1 MKFLTF
7 AVLLFACGVLYADPQ
22 PFKDLVGNVPVEDVK
37 QGPIQLPLILWGGDL
52 PFLMANG
59 GVETKPDSIY
69 GKMGLKIKI
78 VHGDDPIQQTRDYI
92 SGKSPFLR
100 MTMRMTGLASEL
112 LNSDLKTKP
121 VMVLQQ
127 TFSAGDHIV
136 FREDESNIENG
147 KIKNPTQLTGLKG
160 TKGCLQ
166 AEGPHIDLLED
177 SLKAAG
183 LTWDDV
189 EIVWVKDITGEN
201 GPAEK
206 MRKDPSIKWTCV
218 VTPDMIGL
226 CTDLKSVGT
235 GSEGTVK
242 GARVINSTSTMTR
255 SIVDG
260 IFSRQ
265 DYFKANRDTVEK
277 IAAGYFKACEVLLET
292 KKKYNDG
299 QGSSPE
305 YLSSLK
311 MMQDFYGVEVL
322 PTIEEDAHGLVSDA
336 IFVRIPG
343 NESFFNDSG
352 NLNGFTVKQTSAI
365 DLAIKLGYA
374 KSRTGFGVPAWDYKK
389 ISTLAGVPYV
399 APEKNQQKIN
409 AEALTFDDET
419 LKDDRI
425 LSFEIHFD
433 AEQDTFPV
441 DSYGAEFKKVAE
453 NASLF
458 GKGVIVIR
466 GHSDSTLVLR
476 HWLQAGMQKGIIKR
490 EGKPERQ
497 GGTGYVYKYQGK
509 NIDFSDMPK
518 LIEDIE
524 KGNFAGADVDPRL
537 TIAEARKLSERRAQ
551 SVKEALVKYSQD
563 NNINLDMSQIQ
574 PQGVGIREAI
584 IPKPTSA
591 EEAAQNRRVEF
602 VLIRVSSEAVTPEDF
617 DY

>member
-22 PFKDLVGNVPVEDVK
+22 PFKDFVGNVPVEDVK

>member
-1 MKFLTF
+1 MNRMLFV
-7 AVLLFACGVLYADPQ
+7 VLLSMTSLLYADPQ
-22 PFKDLVGNVPVEDVK
+22 PFKNLTGDVPVNDVQ
-37 QGPIQLPLILWGGDL
+37 QGAIQLPLILWGGDL
-52 PFLMANG
+52 PFLIANG
-59 GVETKPDSIY
+59 GVDTKPDSIY

-78 VHGDDPIQQTRDYI
+78 THGDDPVQQVKEYL

-100 MTMRMTGLASEL
+100 MPMRMAGLASEL
-112 LNSDLKTKP
+112 LNNDLKTKP
-121 VMVLQQ
+121 IMVLQQ
-127 TFSAGDHIV
+127 TFSAGDHII
-136 FREDESNIENG
+136 FREDESNLENG
-147 KIKNPTQLTGLKG
+147 KVKKPTQLDGLKG

-166 AEGPHIDLLED
+166 AEGPHVDLLED

-206 MRKDPSIKWTCV
+206 MRNDPSIKWACV

-235 GSEGTVK
+235 GGEGTVK

-260 IFSRQ
+260 IFSRA
-265 DYFKANRDTVEK
+265 DFFKSNKAEVEK
-277 IAAGYFKACEVLLET
+277 ITAGYFKACEALLEA

-305 YLSSLK
+305 YLGYLK
-311 MMQDFYGVEVL
+311 MMQDFYGAEAL

-336 IFVRIPG
+336 IFVGIPG
-343 NESFFNDSG
+343 NESFFTDSG
-352 NLNGFTVKQTSAI
+352 NLNGFIAKQTSAI

-374 KSRTGFGVPAWDYKK
+374 KSRTGFGTPAWDYKK
-389 ISTLAGVPYV
+389 LSTLAGITYS
-399 APEKNQQKIN
+399 APEKNKQKIN

-433 AEQDTFPV
+433 AEQDTFPA
-441 DSYGAEFKKVAE
+441 DSYGAEFKKIAE

-466 GHSDSTLVLR
+466 GHADSTLVLR
-476 HWLQAGMQKGIIKR
+476 HWLQAGLQKGVIKR
-490 EGKPERQ
+490 EGKSERQ
-497 GGTGYVYKYQGK
+497 GGIGYIYRFQGK
-509 NIDFSDMPK
+509 QIDFSDMPQ
-518 LIEDIE
+518 LIEAIE

-551 SVKEALVKYSQD
+551 AVKEAIAKYTQE
-563 NNINLDMSQIQ
+563 NGINLDLTQIQ
-574 PQGVGIREAI
+574 PQGVGIREAVV
-584 IPKPTSA
+584 PKPTSA
-591 EEAAQNRRVEF
+591 EEAAKNRRVEF

>member
-166 AEGPHIDLLED
+166 VEGPHIDLLED